1 MTVRKYKRLG
11 LYGSILVLSCGLI
24 ACTPAEETNQET
36 VSVVEVE
43 EVEKDIQASTVEVK
57 TEKYNETTDAFNI
70 EIEMP
75 ILSGLK
81 DENFQF
87 DENKAMSESVMAYAE
102 NIKQM
107 ALDIKEEGYLTSPYY
122 VGVNYAVLMQN
133 NSYLSIEINYN
144 EYTGGAHGNYYSD
157 YLIYDLEAETRI
169 ALKDI
174 VKTDVDYM
182 QVINDAV
189 LEAIE
194 DKRASSE
201 YGDALHSWY
210 EGVEE
215 ETLSFSLQADGF
227 GVHFQPYE
235 IGPYA
240 EGAPSFIIP
249 YERLSDIMVLK
260 DF

>member
-1 MTVRKYKRLG
+1 MTVKKYKRVG
-11 LYGSILVLSCGLI
+11 LCCSILVLSCGI
-24 ACTPAEETNQET
+24 VACTTT
-36 VSVVEVE
+36 
-43 EVEKDIQASTVEVK
+43 EKVTQKTKATIEIEADVPKSSVEVK

-81 DENFQF
+81 DEDFEF
-87 DENKAMSESVMAYAE
+87 DENNALSETVMAYAE

-122 VGVNYAVLMQN
+122 VGVHYTVLMQN
-133 NSYLSIEINYN
+133 DTYLSIEVNYN

-157 YLIYDLEAETRI
+157 YLIYDLEAETR
-169 ALKDI
+169 LTLRDI

-182 QVINDAV
+182 QVINDAL
-189 LEAIE
+189 LEAVE
-194 DKRASSE
+194 DKRSRFE
-201 YGDALHSWY
+201 YGDVIHSWY

-215 ETLSFSLQADGF
+215 ETLSFSLQTDGL
-227 GVHFQPYE
+227 GIHFQPYE
-235 IGPYA
+235 IGPYP
-240 EGAPSFIIP
+240 EGAPSFLIP
-249 YERLSDIMVLK
+249 YERLANIMVLK